1 LNTKFMPKTQVIF
14 NRRIIFDH
22 LPKTAGQAVN
32 TWLSRV
38 FGPATVTESLIGDHR
53 DLIQTHGGNFNIIS
67 GHVSFRGDGLD
78 PRYGY
83 LTCLREPIDRAI
95 SWLFFVNKNF
105 DNSVLPGVWE
115 KVDRFI
121 RSDGE
126 DMDDEVKDHL
136 ENLYVNH
143 FSSIISTCPTSN
155 DDQKLEDAFLAISHY
170 DVVGVY
176 EYLDDFANDVVEFLN
191 IANPPPI
198 ESVNVTVT
206 RPRVNHIS
214 DRLRQRL
221 IALNQLDIKF
231 YHALKE
237 RKENAR
243 TLQKHSS
250 AKSTTMSWIPY
261 WRPELSI
268 INMGHAVNALDN
280 QEYPSEIKLIAYLT
294 LSGPVTKLN
303 TLINVYDHEKALIL
317 NLSSSVEEQS
327 LYQLKAGFYE
337 MQFSIKNHLPA
348 GDYQI
353 SLIFLNEH
361 VKAHH
366 EMAWHSLAI
375 NIPQKSTLDDEPK
388 KIVRKTKVKPQH
400 PSLNITYE
408 YFNEA
413 VAQKIDNALGSI
425 TCNIPLTEVK
435 SATSFTLDVNVS
447 NQSPTNWMGSLKNP
461 IHLSYRWMNANN
473 EVVIFEG
480 ERTPLPCMCLFTGES
495 IEVQMFIISPEVPG
509 SYQLALVPVQ
519 ECVAWLDSKGFK
531 PLVLTIN
538 VIE

>member
-1 LNTKFMPKTQVIF
+1 MPKTQAIF

-22 LPKTAGQAVN
+22 LPKTAGQAIN
-32 TWLSRV
+32 TWLSNV

-121 RSDGE
+121 QSDGE
-126 DMDDEVKDHL
+126 DMDDEIRDYL

-143 FSSIISTCPTSN
+143 FASIISTCPTSN
-155 DDQKLEDAFLAISHY
+155 DDQKLEDAFFAISHY

-176 EYLDDFANDVVEFLN
+176 EYLDDFSKDVVEFLY
-191 IANPPPI
+191 IADPPPI
-198 ESVNVTVT
+198 KSVNVTVT

-214 DRLRQRL
+214 DKLRQRL
-221 IALNQLDIKF
+221 IELNQLDLQL
-231 YHALKE
+231 YQTLKVH
-237 RKENAR
+237 KENVRAS
-243 TLQKHSS
+243 QKQSP
-250 AKSTTMSWIPY
+250 AKPTPMSWMPY

-268 INMGHAVNALDN
+268 ISIGQVVNVLNN
-280 QEYPSEIKLIAYLT
+280 QEHLSEIKLIAYLT

-303 TLINVYDHEKALIL
+303 TQISVYDQDKALVL
-317 NLSSSVEEQS
+317 NLSSTVEEQS
-327 LYQLKAGFYE
+327 LYHLKAGFYE
-337 MQFSIKNHLPA
+337 MQFSIKNHLPV

-366 EMAWHSLAI
+366 ELAWHSLAI
-375 NIPQKSTLDDEPK
+375 NIPQTVIPCGSPK
-388 KIVRKTKVKPQH
+388 KITGKKAANSSKIKPFR
-400 PSLNITYE
+400 PLLNITYE

-413 VAQKIDNALGSI
+413 VAQKVENAQGI
-425 TCNIPLTEVK
+425 VTCNISLNEVK
-435 SATSFTLDVNVS
+435 SATPFTLDVTLF
-447 NQSPTNWMGSLKNP
+447 NQSSTNWMGSLKNP

-480 ERTPLPCMCLFTGES
+480 ERTPLPCMCLFTGGS
-495 IEVQMFIISPEVPG
+495 IEVQMLIIPPEIPG
-509 SYQLALVPVQ
+509 SYQLVLVPVQ
-519 ECVAWLDSKGFK
+519 ECVAWLDTKGFK
-531 PLVLTIN
+531 PLVLAIN